1 MSKKQMAK
9 ATKSAAVPMVAKK
22 ADVWQFGLTA
32 RKFNGMFKS
41 NATPVAD
48 KVRETRELALSVA
61 STAMAHYLINSDIR
75 VIVWAAGQVRA
86 FDKRWLVPFL
96 RHATDLHGKHVIDRE
111 TLTYERRETDKPPV
125 PWAKAYGAFID
136 TLKDIEARKR
146 AIEHLDAEALAEKL
160 LKSSLTRIKKL
171 SEQPEALVKL
181 CELDRNAVLGF
192 NRKLT
197 EALEKTAKA

>member
-9 ATKSAAVPMVAKK
+9 AEKTTVPVVTKK

-48 KVRETRELALSVA
+48 KVQETRELALSVA
-61 STAMAHYLINSDIR
+61 STAMAHYAINGDIR
-75 VIVWAAGQVRA
+75 VIVWAAGQVKA

-96 RHATDLHGKHVIDRE
+96 KYATDLHGKHIIDRE
-111 TLTYERRETDKPPV
+111 TLKYERRETDKSPISWV
-125 PWAKAYGAFID
+125 KAYGAFID
-136 TLKDIEARKR
+136 ALKDIEARKR
-146 AIEHLDAEALAEKL
+146 AGEHLDAKALAERM
-160 LKSSLTRIKKL
+160 LKGSLTRIKKL
-171 SEQPEALVKL
+171 SEQPEALIKL

-192 NRKLT
+192 SRKLT
-197 EALEKTAKA
+197 EALEETAKA